1 MDRKRIAYCDF
12 GLNAATN
19 RSLLSRLKT
28 AFAGNP
34 VDVIGIG
41 ELVNV
46 YHPRNGGEVWRR
58 YGRDILR
65 RRKRFADCLLRT
77 RYSFKAVRCA
87 LRRRL
92 GPERYWV
99 TFPTRSRADGRGPG

>member
-58 YGRDILR
+58 YGRDILW

-77 RYSFKAVRCA
+77 RYSFMSVRFA
-87 LRRRL
+87 LRQRL
-92 GPERYWV
+92 APQRYRFN
-99 TFPTRSRADGRGPG
+99 FPTGSRPD